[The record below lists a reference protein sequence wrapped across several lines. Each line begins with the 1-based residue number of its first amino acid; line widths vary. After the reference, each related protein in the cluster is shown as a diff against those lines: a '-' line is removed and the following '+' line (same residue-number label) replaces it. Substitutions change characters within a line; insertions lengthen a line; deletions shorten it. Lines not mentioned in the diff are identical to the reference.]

1 MGALSI
7 NRIARIHH
15 VKRTESPLKPP
26 LPLSLIPLTL
36 ERLTLLELC
45 EEEEAVSWRS
55 CKR

>member
-1 MGALSI
+1 MHRI
-7 NRIARIHH
+7 NRIVRIHH
-15 VKRTESPLKPP
+15 VKRTEFPLKPP

-45 EEEEAVSWRS
+45 EAEEAVSWRS